1 MSILE
6 KLTQLHELNIILSKK
21 SKDFSYLIKIN
32 IYKSLIDFIDKDPDT
47 YNENIDLKK
56 LILDRGL

>member
-1 MSILE
+1 MNGE
-6 KLTQLHELNIILSKK
+6 KLIK
-21 SKDFSYLIKIN
+21 SIKAN
-32 IYKSLIDFIDKDPDT
+32 EALTIDHVDGP